1 VELAQPLKEHKER
14 HMKRNLKA
22 LAGTLTVAIAFVATA
37 AGDPSIDAAKST
49 IVATFKQENV
59 PVDAPF
65 RHFNGRVDY
74 DPAQPNA
81 SKAAIEVE
89 TGSFDMGST
98 DYNSE
103 VAKKAWLDSGTYPKA
118 TFISTSVKP
127 GAAGHFDATGT
138 LTLKGKSQTLTVPV
152 TATKSAA
159 NTVFEGTLEISRGY
173 FAIGDAEWKD
183 VVDDKVKIKFRLIE

>member
-1 VELAQPLKEHKER
+1 
-14 HMKRNLKA
+14 MKRNMKA
-22 LAGTLTVAIAFVATA
+22 FTGTLAVTIAFVAGA

-65 RHFNGRVDY
+65 KRFNGRVDY
-74 DPAQPNA
+74 DPTQPNA

-89 TGSFDMGST
+89 TGSFDMGT
-98 DYNSE
+98 ADYNSE

-118 TFISTSVKP
+118 SFISTSVKP
-127 GAAGHFDATGT
+127 GATGHFDATGT

-152 TATKSAA
+152 TATKTGA

-173 FAIGDAEWKD
+173 FAIGDPEWKD
-183 VVDDKVKIKFRLIE
+183 TVDDKVRIKFRLIE